1 MKNYWSL
8 DIALVPRL
16 PNGLTAMRCAQ
27 SLVVILKVILTLRKV
42 YPDYKYFYMCLK
54 PLVPDMRRK

>member
-8 DIALVPRL
+8 DIDLALRL
-16 PNGLTAMRCAQ
+16 PNGLRAMRCAQ
-27 SLVVILKVILTLRKV
+27 SLEVILKVILTLRKV

-54 PLVPDMRRK
+54 PLVPEVHRN